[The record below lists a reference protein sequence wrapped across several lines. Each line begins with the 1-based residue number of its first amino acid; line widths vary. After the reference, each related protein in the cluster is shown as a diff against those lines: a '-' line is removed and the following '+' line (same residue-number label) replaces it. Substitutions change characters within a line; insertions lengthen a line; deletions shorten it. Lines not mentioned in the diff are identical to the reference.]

1 MGNLMTNRLFSCGL
15 LRFVP
20 PRHNR
25 RRHRLWPHGLLRHY
39 GRTHGAGIIAGRGV
53 GIVTVGGQ
61 PASRRILLIDR
72 SNLQVCRSVWS
83 SESGG
88 YLFDYLDPAR
98 EYLIIALDHKRQYE
112 PVAYD
117 YVRPVEDTP

>member
-1 MGNLMTNRLFSCGL
+1 MTNRLFSCGL

-61 PASRRILLIDR
+61 PASRRILLIDC
-72 SNLQVCRSVWS
+72 SNLQV
-83 SESGG
+83 
-88 YLFDYLDPAR
+88 
-98 EYLIIALDHKRQYE
+98 
-112 PVAYD
+112 
-117 YVRPVEDTP
+117 